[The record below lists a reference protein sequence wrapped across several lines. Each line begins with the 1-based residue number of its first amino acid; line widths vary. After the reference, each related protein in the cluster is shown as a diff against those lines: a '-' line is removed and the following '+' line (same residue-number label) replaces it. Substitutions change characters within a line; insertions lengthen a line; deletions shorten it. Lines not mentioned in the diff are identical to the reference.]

1 MVILEDDGGKTCRLK
16 LRKPHPHCFGTLIF
30 PVSKMRV
37 KTVSLTLDSMS
48 CSTCLFYLHCR
59 PDAAA
64 FVWTVTVRTPEV
76 GELRL
81 KLVTLDES
89 RMSASVKWNTW
100 GTRPSAAALGAV
112 LAGAVLS
119 VCTRSAAC
127 PSRCDHPDVCIVAY
141 FRGHAHERVWF
152 STRPRVVPST
162 SSDYFPQSRRVLLGK
177 DAQF

>member
-37 KTVSLTLDSMS
+37 KTVSLLIP
-48 CSTCLFYLHCR
+48 CHAVHVFFYLHCL

-64 FVWTVTVRTPEV
+64 FVWTVTARTPEV

-81 KLVTLDES
+81 KLVTLDQS

-100 GTRPSAAALGAV
+100 GTHPSAAALGAV
-112 LAGAVLS
+112 LAGAVLCLHQECHLPVLLWPS
-119 VCTRSAAC
+119 WCLYCSLFQRSC
-127 PSRCDHPDVCIVAY
+127 PWTCMALHL
-141 FRGHAHERVWF
+141 
-152 STRPRVVPST
+152 
-162 SSDYFPQSRRVLLGK
+162 PQSCPQHQFWLLSSV
-177 DAQF
+177 